1 MDRLTTVIGRRETQ
15 QTQQTQLNV
24 IKIDRLKVVY
34 NCFLQFFPRSF
45 SQQLTLPHSVK
56 LPAVTHVLPF
66 QTTYKML
73 SCRCIVAWAISA
85 KKTIVYYSKAE

>member
-34 NCFLQFFPRSF
+34 NWVF
-45 SQQLTLPHSVK
+45 
-56 LPAVTHVLPF
+56 AV
-66 QTTYKML
+66 
-73 SCRCIVAWAISA
+73 
-85 KKTIVYYSKAE
+85 